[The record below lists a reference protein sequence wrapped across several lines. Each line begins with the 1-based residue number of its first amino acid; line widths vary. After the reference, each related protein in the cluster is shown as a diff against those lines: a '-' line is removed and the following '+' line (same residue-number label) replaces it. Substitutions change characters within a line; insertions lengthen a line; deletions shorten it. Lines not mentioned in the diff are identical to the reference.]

1 VRLPFIELL
10 DSLDTIVGVHGVGRF
25 DGLSGPYSA
34 AYDAPSRHV
43 GEAPAVLVLGLA
55 FDALER
61 RVWPAELVDV
71 KQQLAVVFRSLVRR
85 GKWFSPTRR
94 AISAFVGDAQQSL
107 TGSVR
112 LELFKGACRV
122 KPDA

>member
-1 VRLPFIELL
+1 
-10 DSLDTIVGVHGVGRF
+10 
-25 DGLSGPYSA
+25 
-34 AYDAPSRHV
+34 
-43 GEAPAVLVLGLA
+43 
-55 FDALER
+55 
-61 RVWPAELVDV
+61 
-71 KQQLAVVFRSLVRR
+71 VFRSLVRR